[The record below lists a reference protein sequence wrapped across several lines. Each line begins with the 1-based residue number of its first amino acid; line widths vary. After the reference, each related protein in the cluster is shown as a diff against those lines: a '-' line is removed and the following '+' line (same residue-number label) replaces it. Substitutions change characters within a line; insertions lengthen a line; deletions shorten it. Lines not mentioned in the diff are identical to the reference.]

1 VRRRCRDV
9 ATALAVLIVLFGI
22 LTLINPRV
30 RERVGE
36 VTGDVQSQ
44 AWSTSSAPISNAAV
58 GALSVTS
65 GYAADNPFL
74 FSFLIVAVVLFLLM
88 VRT

>member
-1 VRRRCRDV
+1 MRRRFRDL

-36 VTGDVQSQ
+36 VTGGVQSQ
-44 AWSTSSAPISNAAV
+44 EWSASGAPIGDAAL
-58 GALSVTS
+58 GAVAVTS
-65 GYAADNPFL
+65 GYAADKPFL